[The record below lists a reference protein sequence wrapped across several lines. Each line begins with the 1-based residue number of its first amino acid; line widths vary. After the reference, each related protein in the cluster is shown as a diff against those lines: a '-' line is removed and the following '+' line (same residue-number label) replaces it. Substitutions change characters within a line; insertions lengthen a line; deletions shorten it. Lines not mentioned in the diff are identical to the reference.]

1 MLLYGLQGQQEG
13 EHGEVLY
20 EREGLLFDSL
30 WELVFR
36 FLVPHADEVACF
48 LADHNT
54 AKGKSPT
61 SSILKVAGSA
71 FPSLWTGLSEA
82 LSVVEGDV
90 GGTEPDRFG
99 ALLRGYLAYLH
110 LADDSEE
117 HYKAIVKVVKEN
129 GVDTGLASSAAGGG
143 GGGGGVRRGGRGQP
157 AGRNPKNILTAIAAE
172 TELGIPEAF
181 RELVVDQSDAVEEIL
196 DADPAV
202 LENRLSVLLRIEGA
216 VETPQKL
223 DYIASALEARAGRSG
238 KGLELCVNRMAEPH
252 EIVEATMQQL
262 AAAPPR
268 AMAPHP
274 ELKFVNEQGQGDGP
288 MRELLDLLSE
298 VFSPERTITVSGGG
312 GGGGSSASDASA
324 SATTA
329 SGPSPGGEASGGGAA
344 GGRSTLNPAAAVFVK
359 TGPGGAGEGPAAA
372 GASSL
377 PSPPVSADMARLAT
391 AFSAAAPDDYEV
403 PRSAGGGGGGGGG
416 SGSRRVMMTDAAAR
430 RVWGEMPSS
439 RGAAGAPPA
448 PGVDRFT
455 NASREADESE
465 PWRSRGV
472 RSIVMLSREGGGGGG
487 GGGNDGGESGR
498 RPGGGAGEPTTAL
511 APAAPRETSTQTREE
526 EARDR
531 SRKVAEVAGF
541 WKQFPL
547 FRRYEPDP
555 AAVVPR
561 AAGEAGV
568 NSANNREG
576 MESRLRFFRAAGRI
590 IAMSV
595 VSGSPLGVV
604 MPEAV
609 WSVLLGSTPTWEE
622 CCGRDTQYLESM
634 RKVVAHE
641 FGKGEGGNG
650 MELYFSVSERGVDG
664 KVTDVP
670 LLAGGENKRVTDKN
684 KQEFVNLATRRRALG
699 GAEKAVAALRSGM
712 TDVIPKNLL
721 SILLPPEVASIVSGL
736 QGEVNLS
743 ELRTNVWY
751 VESDAGFGCN
761 HKSVRWFWEWAN
773 ELTESD
779 RRKLLLFWSG
789 SSRVPPFGF
798 EDDTL
803 NEDHR
808 WAIDKGPAANV
819 CPTASTC
826 DRRMSLPQ
834 YSSKEAAFKFLTI
847 TLELGCLGY
856 TTV

>member
-1 MLLYGLQGQQEG
+1 
-13 EHGEVLY
+13 
-20 EREGLLFDSL
+20 
-30 WELVFR
+30 
-36 FLVPHADEVACF
+36 
-48 LADHNT
+48 
-54 AKGKSPT
+54 
-61 SSILKVAGSA
+61 
-71 FPSLWTGLSEA
+71 
-82 LSVVEGDV
+82 
-90 GGTEPDRFG
+90 
-99 ALLRGYLAYLH
+99 
-110 LADDSEE
+110 
-117 HYKAIVKVVKEN
+117 
-129 GVDTGLASSAAGGG
+129 
-143 GGGGGVRRGGRGQP
+143 
-157 AGRNPKNILTAIAAE
+157 
-172 TELGIPEAF
+172 
-181 RELVVDQSDAVEEIL
+181 VVDQSDAVEEIL

-252 EIVEATMQQL
+252 EIVEVTMQQL

-298 VFSPERTITVSGGG
+298 VFRPERTIIVSG

-329 SGPSPGGEASGGGAA
+329 SGPSPGGGASGGGAA
-344 GGRSTLNPAAAVFVK
+344 GGRSTGRSTLNPAAAVFVK
-359 TGPGGAGEGPAAA
+359 PGPGGAGAGAGAA

-377 PSPPVSADMARLAT
+377 PSPPVSADMAKLAA
-391 AFSAAAPDDYEV
+391 AFLAAAPDDYEV
-403 PRSAGGGGGGGGG
+403 PQSGGGG
-416 SGSRRVMMTDAAAR
+416 SSR
-430 RVWGEMPSS
+430 GMPSS
-439 RGAAGAPPA
+439 RGAAGAAPA
-448 PGVDRFT
+448 PGVDRLT

-465 PWRSRGV
+465 PWRSRGA
-472 RSIVMLSREGGGGGG
+472 RSIVMLNREG
-487 GGGNDGGESGR
+487 GGGNDGGGSGR
-498 RPGGGAGEPTTAL
+498 RPGGGAGGPTTAL
-511 APAAPRETSTQTREE
+511 PPAAPGETSTHTREE
-526 EARDR
+526 ETRER
-531 SRKVAEVAGF
+531 SRNVAEVAGF

-547 FRRYEPDP
+547 FRRYEPEP

-568 NSANNREG
+568 NSANDREG

-595 VSGSPLGVV
+595 MSGSPLGVV

-622 CCGRDTQYLESM
+622 CCGRDTQYVESM
-634 RKVVAHE
+634 RKVLAHE

-721 SILLPPEVASIVSGL
+721 SILLPPEVCA
-736 QGEVNLS
+736 
-743 ELRTNVWY
+743 
-751 VESDAGFGCN
+751 
-761 HKSVRWFWEWAN
+761 
-773 ELTESD
+773 
-779 RRKLLLFWSG
+779 
-789 SSRVPPFGF
+789 
-798 EDDTL
+798 
-803 NEDHR
+803 
-808 WAIDKGPAANV
+808 
-819 CPTASTC
+819 
-826 DRRMSLPQ
+826 
-834 YSSKEAAFKFLTI
+834 
-847 TLELGCLGY
+847 
-856 TTV
+856 